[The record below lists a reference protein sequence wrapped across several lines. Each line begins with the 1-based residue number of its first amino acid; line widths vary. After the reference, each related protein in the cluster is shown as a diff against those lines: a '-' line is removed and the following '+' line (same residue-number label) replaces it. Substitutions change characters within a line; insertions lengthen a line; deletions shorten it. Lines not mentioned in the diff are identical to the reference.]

1 MANESLVTA
10 FIEAV
15 QSGALKKLSMP
26 NIPLQTM
33 GGKVFWNELAES
45 DGWRLQKNMVTGH
58 CRILDPE
65 DVRRAWGGDDAMM
78 ELFGK
83 IKKA

>member
-26 NIPLQTM
+26 NIPFL
-33 GGKVFWNELAES
+33 
-45 DGWRLQKNMVTGH
+45 R
-58 CRILDPE
+58 
-65 DVRRAWGGDDAMM
+65 
-78 ELFGK
+78 
-83 IKKA
+83 